1 MSDSDESLQ
10 AKVVSMVLT
19 EPKKRATRKTR
30 ALAPPVAPVAVA
42 PPVVAPPVT
51 SKADNL
57 KLARAKRTEI
67 AASKALAAA
76 VVDEELQE
84 LRRQVEADEK
94 VRLVKKMRKDL
105 RAASRRI
112 AVAETRD
119 ESENDTPVTRDY
131 PRYAFA

>member
-1 MSDSDESLQ
+1 
-10 AKVVSMVLT
+10 VLA

-30 ALAPPVAPVAVA
+30 AAPVAAPPAVA
-42 PPVVAPPVT
+42 PVVAPPVT
-51 SKADNL
+51 SKSDNL

-84 LRRQVEADEK
+84 LRRQVETDEK
-94 VRLVKKMRKDL
+94 ARLVKRMRKDL